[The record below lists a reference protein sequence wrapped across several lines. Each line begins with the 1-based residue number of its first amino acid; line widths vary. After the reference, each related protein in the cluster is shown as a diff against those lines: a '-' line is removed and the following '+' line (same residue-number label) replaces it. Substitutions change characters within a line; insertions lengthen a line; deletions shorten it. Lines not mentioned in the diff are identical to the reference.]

1 MQVSWKK
8 YKKALKLIA
17 LNVFVVGPLYNVVVY
32 PLTVWRGNE
41 CGYELPSFLVTV
53 WHLFCYIV
61 VEEIGFYYFHRYTL
75 IKLCVL
81 GRKVL
86 EGGECRG

>member
-1 MQVSWKK
+1 M
-8 YKKALKLIA
+8 IA
-17 LNVFVVGPLYNVVVY
+17 LNIFVVGPLFNVVVY

-61 VEEIGFYYFHRYTL
+61 VEEIGFYYFHRCSEKTV
-75 IKLCVL
+75 CVL
-81 GRKVL
+81 SKRLYKV
-86 EGGECRG
+86 CNDIAPTA